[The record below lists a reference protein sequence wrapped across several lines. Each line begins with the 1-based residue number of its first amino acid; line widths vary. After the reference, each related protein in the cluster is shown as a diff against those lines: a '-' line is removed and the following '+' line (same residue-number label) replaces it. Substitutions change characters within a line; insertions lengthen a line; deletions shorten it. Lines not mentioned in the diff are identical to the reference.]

1 MRIVKIDGDL
11 FGLTVPREEDLLLLK
26 LDKRISRQDRT
37 LILDREFCY
46 LGIRSSPGDRHSLHR
61 KFSAEEDRPL
71 YIGSDGEV
79 DSYGECIEVKFLPV
93 LIPLTSE
100 LTPYDCQRDNPDF
113 EVSCGGSVYKNGK
126 PTQFPWHPETILNLE
141 IGDTDDSCSMVWRWF
156 NGKLYWCG
164 ESMRVHAQ
172 ELSTWLQL
180 GKEVED

>member
-100 LTPYDCQRDNPDF
+100 LTPYDCQRDNPDADLF
-113 EVSCGGSVYKNGK
+113 IRTASQLNSRGTLKPFSILKLVIRMIPAPWYGDGSMGSCTGAEN
-126 PTQFPWHPETILNLE
+126 
-141 IGDTDDSCSMVWRWF
+141 R
-156 NGKLYWCG
+156 
-164 ESMRVHAQ
+164 
-172 ELSTWLQL
+172 
-180 GKEVED
+180 